1 MDEEKI
7 LMFEIAGKEFAI
19 DIKEV
24 DRILSHNNITFVPE
38 KEYFIEGIIDYED
51 RVLAVIN
58 LAKLFSMEENE
69 GEEESTIIIA
79 MGNEN
84 KLALKVNHVSRI
96 IDLPKVKKEPIP
108 DLAFKNDSFFKSVVK
123 LEDRIRIVLDIE
135 KLIELGSI

>member
-51 RVLAVIN
+51 RVLTVIN
-58 LAKLFSMEENE
+58 LAKLFSMEEDE
-69 GEEESTIIIA
+69 EEESTIIIA
-79 MGNEN
+79 VVNES

-96 IDLPKVKKEPIP
+96 IDLPKAKKESIP
-108 DLAFKNDSFFKSVVK
+108 DLAFKHDSFFSSVVK
-123 LEDRIRIVLDIE
+123 VDDRIRIVLSIE
-135 KLIELGSI
+135 KLIELDSI